1 VSAVKLHVLVL
12 GAGFGGLELS
22 TILSDT
28 LSEDLDLTLIDK
40 NGSFFFGYSKLDVM
54 FGHKAPEAVR
64 IAYSNIVKPG
74 VRFLQEE
81 IVAIDPAA
89 KRVTTSRGTYEA
101 EVMVVALGADYDV
114 SATPGLAEGGNE
126 FYSFAGA
133 ERLRAVLPSFSEGHA
148 IVGAS
153 SKPFKATG
161 AVSEAALLLDHYLT
175 ERGVRDAC
183 KISLVMP
190 FGAPIPPSPE
200 ASQALRTAF
209 AERGITFVPN
219 RLVKA
224 LVPSRHAVILDD
236 ESEMPYDLFLGVP
249 KHCVP
254 AVVAASGLTENGWVP
269 VNPKTLETRFP
280 GVYAIGDV
288 TSVGTPKT
296 GGFSESAARVVA
308 ATLIADLQGRE
319 HPSPYTGTSTAYI
332 EFGAGRVGRLDFDFF
347 SEPSPKV
354 RFAGPST
361 ALAAEKEQAELSRLA
376 RWFGL
381 EIRGR

>member
-1 VSAVKLHVLVL
+1 MKPRVLVL
-12 GAGFGGLELS
+12 GAGFGGLEL
-22 TILSDT
+22 TTVLSER
-28 LSEDLDLTLIDK
+28 LSEDLELTLIDR
-40 NGSFFFGYSKLDVM
+40 NDSFFFGYSKLDVM
-54 FGHKAPEAVR
+54 FGHKASESVR

-81 IVAIDPAA
+81 IVAINPAS
-89 KRVTTSRGTYEA
+89 KRVTTSRGTHEA
-101 EVMVVALGADYDV
+101 DVMVVALGADYDIP
-114 SATPGLAEGGNE
+114 ATPGLAEGGNE

-133 ERLRAVLPSFSEGHA
+133 ERLREVLRSFSKGHA
-148 IVGAS
+148 IVGVC

-161 AVSEAALLLDHYLT
+161 AVSEATLLLDDYLT

-183 KISLVMP
+183 EISLVMP

-209 AERGITFVPN
+209 AERGIAFVPN
-219 RLVKA
+219 RLVRA
-224 LVPSRHAVILDD
+224 LVPSRHVVVLDN
-236 ESEMPYDLFLGVP
+236 ETELPYDLFLGVP
-249 KHCVP
+249 KHRVP
-254 AVVAASGLTENGWVP
+254 EVVTASGLAENGWIP

-288 TSVGTPKT
+288 TSIGTPKT

-308 ATLIADLQGRE
+308 ATVIADLQGSE
-319 HPSPYTGTSTAYI
+319 HPGPYTGTSTGYL

-347 SEPSPKV
+347 SGPSPNV

-361 ALAAEKEQAELSRLA
+361 ALANEKEQSDLSHRA

-381 EIRGR
+381 